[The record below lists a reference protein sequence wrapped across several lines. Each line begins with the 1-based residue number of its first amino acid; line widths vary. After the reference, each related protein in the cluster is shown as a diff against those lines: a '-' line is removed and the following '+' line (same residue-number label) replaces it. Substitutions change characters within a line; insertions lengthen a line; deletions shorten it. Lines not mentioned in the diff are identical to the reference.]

1 MIKNNKGDYEIE
13 GSALDIICEYEEL
26 TMQIKELFKDD
37 EHLIE
42 IFERDLL
49 LLFLAEGEDDFLS
62 RPILWNKDKVRLL
75 KKVAKYIKEEEEEV
89 VEEETEDEEGG

>member
-13 GSALDIICEYEEL
+13 GSSLDIICEYEEL

-37 EHLIE
+37 KRLME
-42 IFERDLL
+42 IFEKDLL

-75 KKVAKYIKEEEEEV
+75 KKVAKYIKEEDKEIE
-89 VEEETEDEEGG
+89 EEETEDEEGG

>member
-1 MIKNNKGDYEIE
+1 MIKNNKGEYEIK
-13 GSALDIICEYEEL
+13 GSSLDIICEYEEL

-37 EHLIE
+37 KDFME
-42 IFERDLL
+42 IFEKDLL

-75 KKVAKYIKEEEEEV
+75 KKVAKYIKEEEEEIE
-89 VEEETEDEEGG
+89 EEETEDEERG

>member
-37 EHLIE
+37 KDLME

-49 LLFLAEGEDDFLS
+49 AVSDCLIDDRDIVHDGVVRRFEAVDNRTVGIQQFRLFLTA
-62 RPILWNKDKVRLL
+62 
-75 KKVAKYIKEEEEEV
+75 
-89 VEEETEDEEGG
+89 